1 MLGDQVES
9 PYMGLIHSCWPHQET
24 WKQLVLWPRRQPQG
38 CKVLHPPHS
47 LPPPRMANAG
57 GGKSHSLAWMSDICL
72 VVPRPFF
79 HYQIKGNKRQFL
91 VPTPNASQKYNFSI
105 CALKSVGLVFLSH
118 GLAAKW
124 QLFGFLNNDSLL
136 WNEKGERKMKEDLIT
151 RLIHHS
157 LVFCLI
163 QALNLLCSVPS
174 RKFCSGQGLTLLWDT
189 EWRKLYLGTLVQYQ
203 PWS

>member
-1 MLGDQVES
+1 MRGWLSWRRKEADAGGSSGITLHGTDPLLLAPPGDLEAACPVTQKTAAGLQGAS
-9 PYMGLIHSCWPHQET
+9 PSSFTP
-24 WKQLVLWPRRQPQG
+24 
-38 CKVLHPPHS
+38 
-47 LPPPRMANAG
+47 PPPRMANAG

-136 WNEKGERKMKEDLIT
+136 
-151 RLIHHS
+151 
-157 LVFCLI
+157 
-163 QALNLLCSVPS
+163 
-174 RKFCSGQGLTLLWDT
+174 
-189 EWRKLYLGTLVQYQ
+189 
-203 PWS
+203 